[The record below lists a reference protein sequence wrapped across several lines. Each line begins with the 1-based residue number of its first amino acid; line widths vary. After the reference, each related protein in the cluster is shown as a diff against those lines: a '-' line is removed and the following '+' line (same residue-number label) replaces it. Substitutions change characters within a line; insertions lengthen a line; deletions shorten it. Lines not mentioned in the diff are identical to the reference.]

1 MAISVTTS
9 TAIGRSDDEWGRRR
23 IGQFRVALDTAYVS
37 PGGYAWDPKQ
47 FGYPGVVEKVIIQPR
62 YNGTGATATQTRRF
76 EYDYTNKKIVAL
88 VTSTGVEVAN
98 AVDVSGCVLD
108 IVVIGD

>member
-1 MAISVTTS
+1 MALTVTTS
-9 TAIGRSDDEWGRRR
+9 SAIGRSDDVWGRRR
-23 IGQFRVALDTAYVS
+23 IGEFKVALDTSY
-37 PGGYAWDPKQ
+37 PTGGYAWDPKASG
-47 FGYPGVVEKVIIQPR
+47 FVGTVERVIIQAR

-76 EYDYTNKKIVAL
+76 EYDYANKKIVAL

-98 AVDVSGCVLD
+98 AADVSGCVLD